1 MQLTDRFD
9 AFENYLIE
17 PLGKKHNR
25 AAFCCGVNQ
34 LDDYFQ
40 KQAGQDARKRIAAP
54 FVLVEKISGF
64 IAGYYTLSSTSIQ
77 IGELPIEITKKL
89 PKYPQLPATLL
100 GRLAVDENHRQK
112 GLGEM
117 LLMDALYRS
126 LQNEIAT
133 IAVVVDA
140 KDDKARSF
148 YEHYQFIC
156 FPDYSHRL
164 FLMMETIAKMINSD

>member
-1 MQLTDRFD
+1 MQLTDNFD
-9 AFENYLIE
+9 AFNHYLIE
-17 PLGKKHNR
+17 PLGKKNNR
-25 AAFCCGVNQ
+25 AAFCSGVDK
-34 LDDYFQ
+34 LDKYFQ
-40 KQAGQDARKRIAAP
+40 AQAGQDARKRTAAP
-54 FVLVEKISGF
+54 FVLVEKNSGLV
-64 IAGYYTLSSTSIQ
+64 AGYYTLSATRIKL
-77 IGELPIEITKKL
+77 GELPIEITKKL
-89 PKYPQLPATLL
+89 PKYPELPATLL
-100 GRLAVDENHRQK
+100 GRLAVDQNHRQK

-126 LQNEIAT
+126 LQSEIAT

-140 KDDKARSF
+140 KDDQARSF